1 MFAIKD
7 WWDSMYYDYLIIGAS
22 AAGVAAATKI
32 RSLDSEGTIGCI
44 DKQDKI
50 PYNTCL
56 LVDVLSEEKT
66 GKEISIK
73 PDLFFEEKNIDLL
86 LDMSIEKIEPQ
97 EKKVITSQKKEISYD
112 TLLISTGTKARSIGS
127 ISGQGV
133 FNFHELGDVDR
144 IQEYS
149 KNNSVKNILIIGAG
163 LSGVEAADALV
174 KEGCNI
180 FIVERQSKV
189 LPEFL
194 NDKASH
200 FLVDRMKKAGI
211 TILSDTTV
219 QKCEKSEEI
228 FSVTCSSGQTL
239 SVEMILI
246 TTGSMQN
253 ICLAEEIGIK
263 TDSCGVIVN
272 EYLETS
278 KKDIFAAGDVIG
290 LISPALQKKVRNGTW
305 PEAVKQGMIAAQNM
319 VQQESRKYEVA
330 TVLTSSRFF
339 DLAFV
344 SGGLLSADDKKDV
357 FIYQD
362 DDSYYCFIKEKDRLL
377 GVVMIGQ
384 LRAVGYVRRALM
396 GLIPFDRDTFLQ
408 S

>member
-1 MFAIKD
+1 
-7 WWDSMYYDYLIIGAS
+7 MYYDYLIIGAS

-32 RSLDSEGTIGCI
+32 RSLDSEGMIACI

-66 GKEISIK
+66 GKGIAIK

-86 LDMSIEKIEPQ
+86 LNISVEKIDPE
-97 EKKVITSQKKEISYD
+97 EKKVITSQKKEISYGK
-112 TLLISTGTKARSIGS
+112 LLISTGTRARSIPGIVS
-127 ISGQGV
+127 QGV
-133 FNFHELGDVDR
+133 FNFHELGDVDQ
-144 IQEYS
+144 IQKYS

-163 LSGVEAADALV
+163 LSGIEAADSLV
-174 KEGCNI
+174 KEGYNV
-180 FIVERQSKV
+180 FILEKQSKL

-194 NDKASH
+194 DDKASS
-200 FLVDRMKKAGI
+200 FLINRMQKSGI

-219 QKCEKSEEI
+219 QACEQIDGAKY
-228 FSVTCSSGQTL
+228 SVVCSSGQTL
-239 SVEMILI
+239 SVDMIL
-246 TTGSMQN
+246 TTVGSIQN
-253 ICLAEEIGIK
+253 INLVKDTGVRTDTSGIVV
-263 TDSCGVIVN
+263 D

-290 LISPALQKKVRNGTW
+290 LMNPLLQKKMRNGTW
-305 PEAVKQGMIAAQNM
+305 PEAVKQGMVVAQNM
-319 VQQESRKYEVA
+319 VHQESKKYDNSA
-330 TVLTSSRFF
+330 VLTSSRFF

-344 SGGLLSADDKKDV
+344 SGGLLEAGDSNDIFV
-357 FIYQD
+357 YQN

-384 LRAVGYVRRALM
+384 LRAVGYIRRALM
-396 GLIPFDRDTFLQ
+396 GLIPFDIEFVLK